1 MCLCLYYFILFF
13 FLAVS
18 SLTDIEHAL
27 KEEVKIEKA
36 AIIDKLKISKFL
48 PQLTLWNSYFQ
59 KKFGINEESSYDGMG
74 DLDNWEKPLLKS
86 YLDVLPEEASLS
98 QSSDQSHA
106 TSQAGT
112 NDPTPNM
119 ADDDTEREKITENLS
134 ANPCPPIA
142 WHKLLTPPP
151 KLMIVVDRM
160 HSGARRFVVLDFG
173 QHVLLTDIVI
183 PACDELTSLNIDIWC
198 FDEETDCTR
207 LVQVS
212 DIQTKTLVLSDM
224 QPPPICRYLK
234 LTIVGRIGM
243 SSTKCKVPL
252 GSFFG
257 HPIVLEHDGYGDQL
271 VRFIKQ
277 PAHTL
282 QAHLKSLNAL
292 YEDVHCRFSL
302 ASCKLMELL
311 APMRNSEL
319 SNVAHLQAFINKQ
332 RDEELSCGLDN
343 NNKVV
348 SLYDECML
356 LQYQINVIRNVVLR
370 LDRAI
375 SPKSHRIP
383 KPINPVLIEESLRSA
398 SRDKLR
404 VLSLS
409 LVEVLLHFSI
419 EYGIK
424 NILPVHQRFNVTTAK
439 ALFNS
444 LVVYGD
450 AQLQL
455 ATCSLLVRMCCF
467 QPWWGDF
474 LADTFCSL
482 FSAQNCKAFPQDRYV
497 KSYSPSKLYELMI
510 FHLFHRIF
518 FLLTYL
524 GRRSIAMG
532 ACRSIV
538 IDAVLKTLV
547 KLLAPISPHYK
558 FQSEQPSTSA
568 SAAERSAAM
577 GSTSDLQLITWLL
590 LFLSVCLDDNNERKD
605 KCKTV

>member
-1 MCLCLYYFILFF
+1 MKSCLD
-13 FLAVS
+13 S
-18 SLTDIEHAL
+18 
-27 KEEVKIEKA
+27 
-36 AIIDKLKISKFL
+36 
-48 PQLTLWNSYFQ
+48 
-59 KKFGINEESSYDGMG
+59 
-74 DLDNWEKPLLKS
+74 
-86 YLDVLPEEASLS
+86 LPEEVSLS
-98 QSSDQSHA
+98 QSQSSEN
-106 TSQAGT
+106 SQPPTQPCA
-112 NDPTPNM
+112 NENTPNVS
-119 ADDDTEREKITENLS
+119 DDTAEREKILENLS

-173 QHVLLTDIVI
+173 QHVLLTDVVI

-198 FDEETDCTR
+198 FDEETDSTR
-207 LVQVS
+207 LAQVS

-271 VRFIKQ
+271 VRFVKQ
-277 PAHTL
+277 PVQSL

-292 YEDVHCRFSL
+292 YEDVHCRYSL

-311 APMRNSEL
+311 SPMRNSEL

-332 RDEELSCGLDN
+332 RDEELSCGMDN

-348 SLYDECML
+348 SLYEECML

-370 LDRAI
+370 LERAI
-375 SPKSHRIP
+375 SPKSVRAP
-383 KPINPVLIEESLRSA
+383 APPNPALIEEALRTA

-424 NILPVHQRFNVTTAK
+424 NILPVHQRFNVATAK

-444 LVVYGD
+444 LVVYGE

-455 ATCSLLVRMCCF
+455 TTCSLLVRMCCF

-497 KSYSPSKLYELMI
+497 KLF
-510 FHLFHRIF
+510 FHQPYCGTYLFEYLQN
-518 FLLTYL
+518 FLLADLFGTSQHCD
-524 GRRSIAMG
+524 GR
-532 ACRSIV
+532 
-538 IDAVLKTLV
+538 
-547 KLLAPISPHYK
+547 
-558 FQSEQPSTSA
+558 
-568 SAAERSAAM
+568 
-577 GSTSDLQLITWLL
+577 
-590 LFLSVCLDDNNERKD
+590 LSLHCHR
-605 KCKTV
+605 CCA

>member
-1 MCLCLYYFILFF
+1 MLNYEKVNWAIPNFVSKII
-13 FLAVS
+13 LAVS
-18 SLTDIEHAL
+18 SLTDLEHAL

-48 PQLTLWNSYFQ
+48 PQLTLWNSYIQ
-59 KKFGINEESSYDGMG
+59 KKFGINEENSYDAFGE
-74 DLDNWEKPLLKS
+74 LDNWEKPVMKS
-86 YLDVLPEEASLS
+86 CLDVLPEEASFS
-98 QSSDQSHA
+98 QSSDQSQPA
-106 TSQAGT
+106 SQTGG
-112 NDPTPNM
+112 NDNSQNM
-119 ADDDTEREKITENLS
+119 TDDAVEREKIMENLS

-173 QHVLLTDIVI
+173 QHILLTDVVI

-257 HPIVLEHDGYGDQL
+257 HPVVLEHDGYGDQL
-271 VRFIKQ
+271 VRFVKQ
-277 PAHTL
+277 PAQSL
-282 QAHLKSLNAL
+282 QTHLKSLNAL
-292 YEDVHCRFSL
+292 YEDVHCRYSL

-311 APMRNSEL
+311 SPMRNSEL

-332 RDEELSCGLDN
+332 RDEELSCGMDN

-348 SLYDECML
+348 SLYEECML

-370 LDRAI
+370 LERAV
-375 SPKSHRIP
+375 SPKALRSP
-383 KPINPVLIEESLRSA
+383 TPPVLIEETLRNA

-424 NILPVHQRFNVTTAK
+424 NILPVHQRFNVVTAK
-439 ALFNS
+439 TLFNS

-455 ATCSLLVRMCCF
+455 TTCSLLVRMCCF

-497 KSYSPSKLYELMI
+497 
-510 FHLFHRIF
+510 
-518 FLLTYL
+518 
-524 GRRSIAMG
+524 
-532 ACRSIV
+532 
-538 IDAVLKTLV
+538 
-547 KLLAPISPHYK
+547 
-558 FQSEQPSTSA
+558 
-568 SAAERSAAM
+568 
-577 GSTSDLQLITWLL
+577 
-590 LFLSVCLDDNNERKD
+590 N
-605 KCKTV
+605 